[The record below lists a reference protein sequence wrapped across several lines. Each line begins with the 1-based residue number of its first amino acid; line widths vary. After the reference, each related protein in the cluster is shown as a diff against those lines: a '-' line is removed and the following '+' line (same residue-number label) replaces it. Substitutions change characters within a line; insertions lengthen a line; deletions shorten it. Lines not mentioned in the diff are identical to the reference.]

1 MTAYEKPIIQTTE
14 IEQILTMQLGTSLIT
29 ELMPMTGGNLSR
41 VFSFRFDGREGVI
54 KFSDLAGAYDTER
67 FVSGLLTGH
76 GVPFPRCL
84 GQGQVNELSF
94 SILERVPGS
103 MLIDCTDEQKK
114 AQLPELIRILAQM
127 NEVQVDKTR
136 GYGWIKPDGNGA
148 SPTWMAHIES
158 FFAEDQT
165 GNFWEGWY
173 DLFKTTFLEKS
184 VFDECYARLLHYAP
198 FNEPHRH
205 FVHGDF
211 QPWNIMSSGDRI
223 TGVIDGNCVYGDYLL
238 DLETLS
244 GTLGELDVVAAYQQ
258 HVQEKGFEIPNFEER
273 MLGASYFKGLDAMRF
288 YTKMG
293 WEEAYHGLRHSLINL
308 VNK

>member
-1 MTAYEKPIIQTTE
+1 MTAYEKPIIDPEE
-14 IEQILTMQLGTSLIT
+14 IEQILTAQLGTSPIT

-41 VFSFRFDGREGVI
+41 VFSFQHGGRDAVI

-67 FVSGLLTGH
+67 FVSELLSRH

-84 GQGQVNELSF
+84 GQGQVKELSY
-94 SILERVPGS
+94 SILERVPGA

-127 NEVQVDKTR
+127 NEVPVDTTH
-136 GYGWIKPDGNGA
+136 GYGWIKPDGNGT
-148 SPTWMAHIES
+148 SPAWMAHIES
-158 FFAEDQT
+158 FYAEDQT
-165 GNFWEGWY
+165 GSFWEGWY
-173 DLFKTTFLEKS
+173 DLFETTFLEKDI
-184 VFDECYARLLHYAP
+184 FDECYARLLHYVP

-211 QPWNIMSSGDRI
+211 HPWNVMSSGERI
-223 TGVIDGNCVYGDYLL
+223 TGIIDGNYVYGDYLL
-238 DLETLS
+238 DLETLV

-258 HVQEKGFEIPNFEER
+258 HVQEKGIVIPNFEER

-288 YTKMG
+288 YAKMG
-293 WEEAYHGLRHSLINL
+293 WEDAYQGLRNTLINL
-308 VNK
+308 AR